1 MARRKP
7 RTDLYDLEIL
17 MDFYQRHQQVRA
29 SGCIEWTAGRHRQ
42 GYGMCGAWRK
52 TDGVKIMTTV
62 HRIAARLK
70 FKRALDSSEMVI
82 HTCSNMSCCNPDHLI
97 LGDRHDIHRI
107 MAANH
112 RYRPSG
118 RQDYQLKHK

>member
-1 MARRKP
+1 MAHKKP

-17 MDFYQRHQQVRA
+17 MDFFERHQHPRA
-29 SGCIEWTAGRHRQ
+29 NGCIEWQGGMHRQ

-52 TDGVKIMTTV
+52 ADGVKIMTTT
-62 HRIAARLK
+62 HRIAARFK
-70 FKRALDSSEMVI
+70 FKRAISSSEMVI

-97 LGDRHDIHRI
+97 LGDRYDIHRV

-118 RQDYQLKHK
+118 RMDYQLKKK